1 MEHPRVRELPS
12 QLPADESRTRVVED
26 FLPLHPFELRI
37 LLVLA
42 AEGPSHGYP
51 IIKSIEEKDGT
62 WKRVLPANLYRRL
75 RDMLARGLVR
85 EVDVVDGAP
94 EDDRQRRTFAL
105 TELGR
110 RVAVAETHRI
120 EALLNDA
127 KAALREA

>member
-1 MEHPRVRELPS
+1 MAERPS
-12 QLPADESRTRVVED
+12 KPEPARKAED

-42 AEGPSHGYP
+42 EGPAHGYP
-51 IIKSIEEKDGT
+51 IVKAIEEKDGT

-75 RDMLARGLVR
+75 RDMLAIGLVT
-85 EVDVVDGAP
+85 ELEGNGDAY

-110 RVAVAETHRI
+110 RVAVAETNRL
-120 EALLNDA
+120 EALVVDA
-127 KAALREA
+127 KTALRRT